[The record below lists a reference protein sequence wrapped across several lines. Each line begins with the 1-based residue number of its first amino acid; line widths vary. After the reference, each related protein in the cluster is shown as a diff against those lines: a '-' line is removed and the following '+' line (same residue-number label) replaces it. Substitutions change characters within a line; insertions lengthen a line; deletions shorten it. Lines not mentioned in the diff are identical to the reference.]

1 MSQYYYT
8 QLSQKERDQIEE
20 MLGLG
25 LTPPEIAMELGRHK
39 STIYRELERNG
50 IKSKNRRTRVNKPSC
65 LNTDNRHFRGTAQV
79 DINRKRKE
87 DYRKRLCEFEKNKAH
102 YSAEKAGQ
110 KYHKRKSKT
119 MKKNHPSKLQEG
131 GYLTSIVLA
140 CLNLR
145 WSPEQISLRF
155 SVLNMFLILLG
166 SPPLLPSISHE
177 AIYNFIYSQ
186 PKNERKE
193 LVKQLRRKGK
203 RYCRDRSAIKYNQT
217 DRTKH
222 SIHDRPETVDK
233 LERLGDLEG
242 DTIVG
247 KDQKDRLL
255 THTERIT
262 GVVSISRVIG
272 FNAHIICK
280 QSEKD
285 IKRAFGDEAKTV
297 TYDNGIEFILWLL
310 LQQSIGDDFTVYF
323 ADPYTPSQRGRNENT
338 NGLIRDYLPKGTDF
352 KQLSDGD
359 IMRIETLINNRPRK
373 RLGGLTP
380 LEAWELLHLIV

>member
-1 MSQYYYT
+1 
-8 QLSQKERDQIEE
+8 

-25 LTPPEIAMELGRHK
+25 LTPPEIAIELRRHK

-50 IKSKNRRTRVNKPSC
+50 IESKNRRTRVNKPSS
-65 LNTDNRHFRGTAQV
+65 LNVDNHHFRGTTQV

-87 DYRKRLCEFEKNKAH
+87 DYRRRLHEFKKNKAH
-102 YSAEKAGQ
+102 YSAKEAGL
-110 KYHKRKSKT
+110 KRNKRKSKT
-119 MKKNHPSKLQEG
+119 MKKNHPSKLRG
-131 GYLTSIVLA
+131 SGHLTNIVLA
-140 CLNLR
+140 CLSLR
-145 WSPEQISLRF
+145 WLPEQISLRL
-155 SVLNMFLILLG
+155 SVLNTFLILLG

-186 PKNERKE
+186 PKDKRKE
-193 LVKQLRRKGK
+193 LVRQLRRKGK
-203 RYCRDRSAIKYNQT
+203 RYCRNRSIKYNQT
-217 DRTKH
+217 NRTKH
-222 SIHDRPETVDK
+222 SIHDRPEAVDR

-262 GVVSISRVIG
+262 GIVSISRVIG
-272 FNAHIICK
+272 FNAHSIYK

-285 IKRAFGDEAKTV
+285 IKRVFGDEAKTV
-297 TYDNGIEFILWLL
+297 TYDNGIEFILWPS
-310 LQQSIGDDFTVYF
+310 LQQSIGDDFMVFF

-352 KQLSDGD
+352 KQLNDGD
-359 IMRIETLINNRPRK
+359 IMKIETLLNNRPRK
-373 RLGGLTP
+373 RLSGLTP
-380 LEAWELLHLIV
+380 LEAWELSHLVV